1 MNIRKTDRLSKTSRQ
16 LIIFHIFIYSKVIE
30 LIEIKKIIEVSTKTI
45 MRDLKELQY
54 AGLLNIKFT
63 KKENG
68 YIHIDD
74 NKRCP
79 FSAPILSDNKAKNL
93 HLQKL
98 IRISTIMIELRNFTE
113 LHMYENHNKEQET
126 CSSWYKN
133 RFPSLS
139 KRTMQRD
146 FNELNKIGYEIKY
159 DSYERNYI
167 VEFPEGIEGIENNLL
182 L

>member
-1 MNIRKTDRLSKTSRQ
+1 
-16 LIIFHIFIYSKVIE
+16 
-30 LIEIKKIIEVSTKTI
+30 
-45 MRDLKELQY
+45 LKELQY
-54 AGLLNIKFT
+54 AGLLNIKFS

-74 NKRCP
+74 KRRCP
-79 FSAPILSDNKAKNL
+79 FSAPILLDNKAKNL

-126 CSSWYKN
+126 CSSWYKSK
-133 RFPSLS
+133 FPSLS

-146 FNELNKIGYEIKY
+146 
-159 DSYERNYI
+159 
-167 VEFPEGIEGIENNLL
+167 
-182 L
+182 